1 MPLEETSV
9 IPLYDSLLSL
19 LERGADNPRKDL
31 FAMRPI
37 LRELFGLLTANELQF
52 FSTTFAQW
60 SYLCDKYEV
69 PAHLVAEINAFRR
82 FAAKLA
88 KDRDLECT
96 HGDVLAVVKS
106 IAEAIFFFSDINIP
120 AELSKYFA
128 ESHSLRHNVFHVE
141 ETLALLRVIVRFCSN
156 IEEHNG
162 RKRIIL
168 HGESE
173 EYGVVKV
180 ALYDR
185 HTEIADLI
193 WTGATLHITELIK
206 AKNTPS
212 GFYSTSAS
220 LIVIE
225 PDILIDVTDVAEC
238 FQQNGANPLLYFLK
252 KFSAG
257 DTSLAAFSGTLI
269 NTCFDELLH
278 NPDADFEKIFRS
290 ALAIK
295 PIQTLYALGDNPTA
309 LTDLLASVR
318 EQFDKLSALLPTL
331 HYDNFSVEPTF
342 ISPIYGLQ
350 GRLDLL
356 LEYDDPKRKTV
367 IELKSGKPP
376 AATLTFA
383 MQGRPSVQ
391 TGMWINHLIQT
402 TCYNL
407 LLDSAYQ
414 GRTGDS
420 QVLYSRAAEFPLRNA
435 PNISQNKQDALI
447 LRNRIIAIEHEIIE
461 RKFSFLKN
469 ISLEK
474 FGIRPDFKQNE
485 VLDFSKFY
493 SGMIP
498 LERTYFQAFLSFLM
512 REQYAGRTGTA
523 NHSSNGFASLW
534 RDSLE
539 EKEQSFS
546 VLAHLELLSEESD
559 FSKFYLTFRRT
570 EETAQVSSFRIGDIA
585 VLYPIGGGS
594 PVEGQMIKASIRELS
609 PERITI
615 SLRNKQIHR
624 EFFSDD
630 KKWAVEGDQ
639 IESGFVTLY
648 RSLVA
653 ALKSPYHKRS
663 AILGLRAPEFDTLPE
678 LDIPNLHP
686 EQKNLLARAIAS
698 KDYFLL
704 QGPPGTGKTSVM
716 LRNLVEHLFTKTDE
730 TLLVLAFTNRA
741 VDEICSAIKRISAG
755 LPFLRLGSKETT
767 EHPDK
772 LLSVIAH
779 EIPIEELKVLL
790 DTTRI
795 IVSTVSSV
803 NSNPEILKL
812 KKFSTAIIDEA
823 SQLIEPQII
832 GILAAVN
839 RFILI
844 GDEKQLPA
852 VVVQNERGAAVKSEN
867 FSEIHLTD
875 LRISLFERLLRCCT
889 ANGWTDGFGML
900 TRQARMHNDIQSFP
914 SKLFYDRRLKPM
926 NDWQHS
932 EYNSKDMFADLPDNT
947 ADEGYSLSADIIKKI
962 RTKRMLYIP
971 SKREHRPK
979 VHRGEAEIAA
989 ATIVHIAKWYGD
1001 GFTSSTLGVITPF
1014 RAQIAEIYSLLPT
1027 ELRLLVTIDTVER
1040 YQGSE
1045 RDIIIL
1051 SCAVSHAAQL
1061 RAAQSL
1067 VEIGDTLIDR
1077 KLNVALTRARQQ
1089 FILIGCEE
1097 ILRESVLYR
1106 ELLEYI
1112 EGV

>member
-1 MPLEETSV
+1 MLEETSAL
-9 IPLYDSLLSL
+9 PLYDSLLSL
-19 LERGADNPRKDL
+19 LSGVADNSRKDL
-31 FAMRPI
+31 FAIRPI
-37 LRELFGLLTANELQF
+37 LRELFALLTANELQF

-60 SYLCDKYEV
+60 SYLCDKYSV
-69 PAHLVAEINAFRR
+69 PAHLISEINAFRR
-82 FAAKLA
+82 FSARLA
-88 KDRDLECT
+88 KERTLECT
-96 HGDVLAVVKS
+96 RGDVLAVAKS
-106 IAEAIFFFSDINIP
+106 IAELIFFFSKVTIP
-120 AELSKYFA
+120 IELSEYLAK
-128 ESHSLRHNVFHVE
+128 SHVLQHSVFHTA
-141 ETLALLRVIVRFCSN
+141 ETLALIRLIVKSCGD
-156 IEEHNG
+156 IEEYNG

-168 HGESE
+168 HGETE
-173 EYGVVKV
+173 DLGAVKI

-185 HTEIADLI
+185 HTEIANLV
-193 WTGATLHITELIK
+193 WAGATLHITEIIK

-212 GFYSTSAS
+212 GFYSTNGT

-257 DTSLAAFSGTLI
+257 DTSLAAFSGTLV

-278 NPDADFEKIFRS
+278 NPEAEFEKIFRS

-295 PIQTLYALGDNPTA
+295 PIQTLYALGDNPNA
-309 LTDLLASVR
+309 LSDLLESVR
-318 EQFDKLSALLPTL
+318 EQFDILSALLPTL
-331 HYDNFSVEPTF
+331 HYDNFSIEPTF

-420 QVLYSRAAEFPLRNA
+420 QVLYSRATEFPLRNA

-485 VLDFSKFY
+485 VLDFAKFY
-493 SGMIP
+493 SGMKP

-546 VLAHLELLSEESD
+546 VLAHLELLPGESD
-559 FSKFYLTFRRT
+559 FSKFHLTFRRT
-570 EETAQVSSFRIGDIA
+570 EETAQVSSFRIGDIT
-585 VLYPIGGGS
+585 VLYPIGEGS
-594 PVEGQMIKASIRELS
+594 PVEEQMIKASIRELS

-630 KKWAVEGDQ
+630 KKWAIEGDQ
-639 IESGFVTLY
+639 IESGFITLY
-648 RSLVA
+648 RSLVS

-663 AILGLRAPEFDTLPE
+663 VILGLRAPEFDVSPE

-716 LRNLVEHLFTKTDE
+716 LRNLVEYLFTKTDE

-741 VDEICSAIKRISAG
+741 VDEICSALKRISID
-755 LPFLRLGSKETT
+755 LPFLRLGGKEAT

-790 DTTRI
+790 DNTRI

-812 KKFSTAIIDEA
+812 KRFSTAIIDEA
-823 SQLIEPQII
+823 SQLLEPQII
-832 GILAAVN
+832 GILATVN

-852 VVVQNERGAAVKSEN
+852 VVVQNERGAVVKNDN

-914 SKLFYDRRLKPM
+914 SKLFYDRRLEPM
-926 NDWQHS
+926 NDWQRL
-932 EYNSKDMFADLPDNT
+932 EYISKDSLGTLLDVPLV
-947 ADEGYSLSADIIKKI
+947 EGEHSLSPDIIEKI
-962 RTKRMLYIP
+962 RTKRMMYIP

-989 ATIVHIAKWYGD
+989 AIITYIAEWYGD
-1001 GFTSSTLGVITPF
+1001 GFTQTTLGVITPF
-1014 RAQIAEIYSLLPT
+1014 RAQIAEIYSLLPVG
-1027 ELRLLVTIDTVER
+1027 LRQLVSIDTVER

-1089 FILIGCEE
+1089 FILIGCVE
-1097 ILRESVLYR
+1097 ILQESVLYR